1 METLLA
7 DLKHAFR
14 MLGRS
19 PGFTATALAA
29 LALGIGANTAI
40 FSVIDTVLLKPLPY
54 PTPDRLVV
62 LVNTA
67 PQGKFPGAS
76 VPKFNAWRSATDVL
90 EDVAAY
96 DVGGPGLNL
105 TGGDRPEQV
114 KGIRVSREYFSLFGA
129 PVEAGRIFSAQE
141 DRPGGGRVAAI
152 SDGLWKRRFGG
163 DRDILGKPLLLG
175 GEPYTIIG
183 VIGPGFHPSSP
194 TDLWLPVQ
202 ADPASVDQAHYFRVA
217 ARLKPG
223 VSLQQANA
231 ALDVVAQRFRERFP
245 RALGP
250 RQSFGVESM
259 SELTVRNIR
268 PTLLILAGAVAFV
281 LLIACANVANLL
293 LARANRRGP
302 EIAIRAAIGAG
313 RGRIVRQLLTESV
326 VLAAIGGVLG
336 LAVGGAGVRA
346 LLAINPGNIP
356 RIGRDGADV
365 ALDWRVLAFT
375 MAVAVGTGIVF
386 GLVPALQASRPD
398 LQGTLKESG
407 ARSGSGLRQNRAR
420 GLLVISE
427 MALAIVLLTGA
438 GLLIRSFIGLRSV
451 SPGFDRHNVI
461 TMETSFTGSR
471 WNRTAAVAD
480 FARQSI
486 DRIQALPGIESAALS
501 SSLPLEPNFGV
512 PFAIEGRP
520 QDSPLA
526 GGGTSWRYA
535 TARYFEVF
543 RIPILRGRA
552 FTDRD
557 DGAAPGVIIINETI
571 AKQFFKDQDPLGQRI
586 TVGRGMGPSFVEPPR
601 EVVGVAA
608 DAHDVGLA
616 NDPGNIVYVPMA
628 QIRDAV
634 MELNNRIVPLKWVAR
649 TRTEPFALSAAV
661 KREIETVGDLAVA
674 NIRTMDQVL
683 VESTAGSE
691 FNTTLLGIFAVLA
704 ILLAS
709 IGLYGVIAYSVEQ
722 RTVEFGIRLALG
734 AEFRGLRNMVIAQAM
749 KLAGIGIAIGLV
761 AARFLTKL
769 LATLLFGV
777 RPTDPLVFA
786 VVAASLA
793 LVALVAAYI
802 PARRALRID
811 PIVALRYE

>member
-1 METLLA
+1 
-7 DLKHAFR
+7 
-14 MLGRS
+14 
-19 PGFTATALAA
+19 
-29 LALGIGANTAI
+29 
-40 FSVIDTVLLKPLPY
+40 
-54 PTPDRLVV
+54 
-62 LVNTA
+62 
-67 PQGKFPGAS
+67 
-76 VPKFNAWRSATDVL
+76 
-90 EDVAAY
+90 
-96 DVGGPGLNL
+96 
-105 TGGDRPEQV
+105 
-114 KGIRVSREYFSLFGA
+114 
-129 PVEAGRIFSAQE
+129 
-141 DRPGGGRVAAI
+141 
-152 SDGLWKRRFGG
+152 
-163 DRDILGKPLLLG
+163 
-175 GEPYTIIG
+175 
-183 VIGPGFHPSSP
+183 
-194 TDLWLPVQ
+194 
-202 ADPASVDQAHYFRVA
+202 
-217 ARLKPG
+217 
-223 VSLQQANA
+223 
-231 ALDVVAQRFRERFP
+231 
-245 RALGP
+245 
-250 RQSFGVESM
+250 
-259 SELTVRNIR
+259 
-268 PTLLILAGAVAFV
+268 
-281 LLIACANVANLL
+281 
-293 LARANRRGP
+293 
-302 EIAIRAAIGAG
+302 
-313 RGRIVRQLLTESV
+313 
-326 VLAAIGGVLG
+326 
-336 LAVGGAGVRA
+336 VRA

-365 ALDWRVLAFT
+365 ALDCRVLAFT

-734 AEFRGLRNMVIAQAM
+734 AEFGGLRNMVIAQAM